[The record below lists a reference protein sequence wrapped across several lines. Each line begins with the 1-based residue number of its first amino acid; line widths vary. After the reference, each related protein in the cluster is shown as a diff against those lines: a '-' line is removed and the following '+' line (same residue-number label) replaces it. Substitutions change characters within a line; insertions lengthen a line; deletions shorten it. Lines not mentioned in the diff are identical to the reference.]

1 MSLRYLPEHAENAL
15 LALESTLPPISPS
28 IDALLRDVLAR
39 FPALVLALV
48 FGSVAQGR
56 QRADSDL
63 DIAVAAHKVLTAVE
77 KMDIIA
83 ALAERTGRPVD
94 LIDLKVVAEP
104 LLGQILRHGRRL
116 LGSDGAYGNLISRH
130 LFERADFMPY
140 RNRVLAERRAA
151 WIGK

>member
-1 MSLRYLPEHAENAL
+1 MTPQKTAL
-15 LALESTLPPISPS
+15 VTGIAGQEG
-28 IDALLRDVLAR
+28 IDSLLRDVLAR

-63 DIAVAAHKVLTAVE
+63 DIAVAANQALTAAQ
-77 KMDIIA
+77 KMDIIS
-83 ALAERTGRPVD
+83 ALSERTGRPVD

-104 LLGQILRHGRRL
+104 LLGQIVRHGRRL
-116 LGSDGAYGNLISRH
+116 FGSDNAYGQLISRH
-130 LFERADFMPY
+130 LFEQADFMPY
-140 RNRVLAERRAA
+140 RTRVLAERRAA